1 MLLIIKKN
9 ERNRDH
15 FRNMKLLIF
24 IEINKTL
31 IIVNLAVLYISRS
44 RFNQTLLLNEMMKIK
59 MKYLKWFA

>member
-59 MKYLKWFA
+59 MKYTKWFA